1 MPLPTLSLIRA
12 MVVAGQGGLADPP
25 PGPGPW
31 DARAWAGAA
40 LYVLLFLAALA
51 GILALLKDPRTDP
64 AGPGIPAGGDS
75 R

>member
-1 MPLPTLSLIRA
+1 MPLPALSLIRA
-12 MVVAGQGGLADPP
+12 MAVAGQGGLADPP

-31 DARAWAGAA
+31 DGRAWAGAA

-51 GILALLKDPRTDP
+51 GILVLVRDP
-64 AGPGIPAGGDS
+64 AARPPEPGIPRGGDS